1 MSRRK
6 VRNQLSYMS
15 AWLTSVFLMVESLL
29 PGKVQRALGQ
39 WVTIVVIIVIIV
51 AGGTI
56 VLTLILF
63 PGGSSTSTHSTTVYP
78 PP

>member
-6 VRNQLSYMS
+6 VRNQLAYLS

-29 PGKVQRALGQ
+29 PAKVRRGLGQ
-39 WVTIVVIIVIIV
+39 WVTIVIIIVIIA
-51 AGGTI
+51 AGGVI

-63 PGGSSTSTHSTTVYP
+63 PGGTSTTTYP
-78 PP
+78 